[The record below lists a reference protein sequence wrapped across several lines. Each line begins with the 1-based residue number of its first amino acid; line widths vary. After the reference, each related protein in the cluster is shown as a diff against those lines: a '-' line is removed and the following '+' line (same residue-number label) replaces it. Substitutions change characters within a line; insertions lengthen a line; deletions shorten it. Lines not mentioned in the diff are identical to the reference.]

1 MQKILE
7 TPIAALPLTDGLKT
21 KLQSRSYK
29 TLQEVLQQKISYHR
43 KNNGLVF
50 QDELELFRFIQ
61 KNGLQQYWNE

>member
-1 MQKILE
+1 MEKILD
-7 TPIAALPLTDGLKT
+7 TAIAALPLTDGLKT

-50 QDELELFRFIQ
+50 EEELELFRFIQ
-61 KNGLQQYWNE
+61 QNGLQEYWNE

>member
-7 TPIAALPLTDGLKT
+7 TAIAALPLTDGLKT
-21 KLQSRSYK
+21 KLQSGSCK
-29 TLQEVLQQKISYHR
+29 TLQDVLQQKISYHR
-43 KNNGLVF
+43 KNNRLDF